1 MTDYTAQHATKKEF
15 VSDVRA
21 GRNVRMFTD
30 VHGMRHIVTL
40 ADLQHNVG
48 KLYTVT
54 NVRRQWFAEI
64 TIKPNKRITVK

>member
-1 MTDYTAQHATKKEF
+1 MTDYTAYYTTKKEF
-15 VSDVRA
+15 VANVRA
-21 GRNVRMFTD
+21 GRNVRMFAD

-48 KLYTVT
+48 KFYTVT
-54 NVRRQWFAEI
+54 NHHRTWFAEI

>member
-1 MTDYTAQHATKKEF
+1 MTDYTTQHATKKEF
-15 VSDVRA
+15 VADVGA
-21 GRNVRMFTD
+21 GRNVRMYAD
-30 VHGMRHIVTL
+30 IHGMRHIVTL

-54 NVRRQWFAEI
+54 NLRRTWYAEI